1 MSLSENNATIFFG
14 EIMNTIEDLEIYAK
28 RHFVP
33 IARKATI
40 SFMINLIKENNYKSF
55 LEIGTAIGYT
65 SIVLA
70 KEFKNFKILTIEH
83 DGYAAKRARDNFKD
97 FKVEEFIT
105 LVEDDAVNYEVDG
118 LYDLIF
124 IDAAKKKNW
133 FFLEKFSNNLSDNGT
148 IIVDNMNLDDFWIN
162 ANKDKKAEYDRV
174 NKEFKEFVLTSD
186 KYDATLYNDIGDGIV
201 VIKLKK

>member
-1 MSLSENNATIFFG
+1 
-14 EIMNTIEDLEIYAK
+14 MNTIEDLEIYAK